1 MIEVMTHQFEETEI
15 ALSTLQNVFPAYLE
29 YVKQE
34 KTRNPAVTEGAGKI
48 ADALHAME
56 HQLREIVPQS

>member
-1 MIEVMTHQFEETEI
+1 MTHQFEETEI

-34 KTRNPAVTEGAGKI
+34 KAQNPAVTEGASKI
-48 ADALHAME
+48 AEALHELA
-56 HQLREIVPQS
+56 HKLREIVPHA